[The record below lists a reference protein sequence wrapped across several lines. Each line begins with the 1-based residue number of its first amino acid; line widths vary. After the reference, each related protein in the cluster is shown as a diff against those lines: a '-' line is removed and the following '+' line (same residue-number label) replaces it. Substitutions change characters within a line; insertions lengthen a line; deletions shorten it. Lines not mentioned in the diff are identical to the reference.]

1 MIIFGEA
8 FLRRALRE
16 YVAHYKAV
24 ASTVAVNQR
33 AGVKAAVGVP
43 QRLIGVKQVS
53 IRPGNAV
60 ATVLA
65 SDHKSIA
72 CQTAARPSIAAVSE
86 RMFRSLTSP
95 AWGDG

>member
-1 MIIFGEA
+1 VEA
-8 FLRRALRE
+8 TSGA
-16 YVAHYKAV
+16 AKAV

-33 AGVKAAVGVP
+33 AGVNAVVGVP